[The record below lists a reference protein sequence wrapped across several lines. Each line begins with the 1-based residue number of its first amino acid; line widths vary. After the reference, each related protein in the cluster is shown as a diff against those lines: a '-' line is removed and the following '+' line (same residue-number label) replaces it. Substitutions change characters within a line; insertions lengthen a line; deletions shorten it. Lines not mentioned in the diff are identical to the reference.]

1 MSTKQVLIRAVEADD
16 WEDLAVVFNCPDVI
30 YYSVQQPYVSRDA
43 MRDQL
48 ENLPADF
55 QALVAVVD
63 ERIIGQ
69 IALQLGTGRR
79 AHSAR
84 ISLMLHSDYQDQGI
98 DVALLESGIDL
109 LENWLNISRLE
120 LKVFPDN
127 TAALDLYK
135 KFNFEVE
142 GTLHDAVYR
151 DGQFTDLLLMARLK
165 DKNQ

>member
-1 MSTKQVLIRAVEADD
+1 
-16 WEDLAVVFNCPDVI
+16 
-30 YYSVQQPYVSRDA
+30 
-43 MRDQL
+43 
-48 ENLPADF
+48 
-55 QALVAVVD
+55 
-63 ERIIGQ
+63 
-69 IALQLGTGRR
+69 
-79 AHSAR
+79 
-84 ISLMLHSDYQDQGI
+84 MLHSDYQDQGI